1 MTTLPTTLPAPAAPT
16 ATVIPLQHWTLAP
29 DSRNPKLFWATLQTV
44 GSGLNT
50 LSAAVLDELR
60 QILDHLDKAP
70 PAGLII
76 ASGKDS
82 GFVAGADIEEFKT
95 LTTSEKAIALVER
108 GWTLFNRLAAVP
120 YPTLALIKGVC
131 LGGGLELSLACRYR
145 IAVDTPST
153 RMGLPEVLLGIV
165 PAWGGMRRLPSL
177 IGPQAALDMML
188 TAKSLDAWRAK
199 KMGLVDLAVAPRV
212 MHDSAR
218 GLVLSGRP
226 AARASGL
233 KALMNLNLMRPIV
246 AHMARKQVARKARQ
260 DQYPAPYALIDLW
273 QKTDGDALQA
283 PALLDRIVRSPTAGN
298 LVRVFFLQE
307 RLKGLGKVP
316 AQDGVP
322 LEGGETAEG
331 GVPNEGAAPTEGN
344 PPAKQTLTH
353 VHVIGAGTMGGDIA
367 AWCALRGLK
376 VTLQDQGIDRIQPA
390 LARAQALFAKRLRD
404 PYARRAAQDRLIPDP
419 DGSGLAH
426 ADLILEAIF
435 EDLTAKHSLLHD
447 VERRARPDTVIAS
460 NTSSLRIEDLRS
472 VMQRPERLVGV
483 HFFNPVAMMPL
494 VEVVEAHGV
503 DRNALQRALQFV
515 RAIDKLPLP
524 VKSAPG
530 FLVNAVL
537 APYMLAAMRKVD
549 AGLSASEIDQALL
562 DFGMPMGPLTL
573 ADTVGLDIALA
584 AGRTLAAEHTAEAT
598 DNSAGAPPS
607 DTQASGVNRV
617 MDAVPRCLQE
627 RVDAGHLG
635 KKTGQG
641 FYAWKDGKA
650 TGPGNQPHV
659 QQAPVSDGAR
669 ALAEELVAPL
679 VARTQELVDS
689 GLVADADLADAGVIF
704 GTGFAPFRG
713 GPLHW
718 HNGTKNTKGLE
729 P

>member
-1 MTTLPTTLPAPAAPT
+1 MTITPATPLSPATQDSTTLDATTREGSAM
-16 ATVIPLQHWTLAP
+16 PLQHWSLSP
-29 DSRNPKLFWATLQTV
+29 DSRNPKLFWATLQTQ
-44 GSGLNT
+44 SPGLNT
-50 LSAAVLDELR
+50 LSAVVLDELR
-60 QILDHLDKAP
+60 QILDYLEKAP
-70 PAGLII
+70 PAGLVI

-108 GWTLFNRLAAVP
+108 GWSLFNRLAAVP

-145 IAVDTPST
+145 IAVDTPGT
-153 RMGLPEVLLGIV
+153 RLGLPEVLLGIV
-165 PAWGGMRRLPSL
+165 PAWGGMQRLPRL

-188 TAKSLDAWRAK
+188 TAKSLDARRAK

-233 KALMNLNLMRPIV
+233 NALMNLGLMRPIV

-260 DQYPAPYALIDLW
+260 DHYPAPYALIDLW

-307 RLKGLGKVP
+307 RLKGLGK
-316 AQDGVP
+316 ATAEGDVP
-322 LEGGETAEG
+322 LEGGVAADG
-331 GVPNEGAAPTEGN
+331 GTPTDGSARAN
-344 PPAKQTLTH
+344 QTPTH

-390 LARAQALFAKRLRD
+390 LARAQTLFTKRLRD

-419 DGSGLAH
+419 DGHGMAH

-435 EDLTAKHSLLHD
+435 EDLNAKHGLLRD
-447 VERRARPDTVIAS
+447 IEKRARPDAVIAS
-460 NTSSLRIEDLRS
+460 NTSSLRLEDLRS
-472 VMQRPERLVGV
+472 VMRRPERLVGV

-494 VEVVEAHGV
+494 VEVVEADGV
-503 DRNALQRALQFV
+503 DRSALQRALQFV

-549 AGLSASEIDQALL
+549 DGLSASEIDQALL

-573 ADTVGLDIALA
+573 ADTVGLDIVLA
-584 AGRTLAAEHTAEAT
+584 AGRSLA
-598 DNSAGAPPS
+598 DNNTSPA
-607 DTQASGVNRV
+607 
-617 MDAVPRCLQE
+617 AVPRCLQE

-641 FYAWKDGKA
+641 FYTWKDGKA
-650 TGPGNQPHV
+650 TGPGNLPRVHQGPI
-659 QQAPVSDGAR
+659 SDQAR
-669 ALAEELVAPL
+669 ALAEELVVPL

-689 GLVADADLADAGVIF
+689 GLVANADLADAGVIF

-713 GPLHW
+713 GPLFW
-718 HNGTKNTKGLE
+718 HNRTKNTKGLE